1 MPLQISN
8 PSVDEPYHEH
18 VERLETG
25 LAPYAKK
32 SLETSVS
39 PVFVDGAEI
48 HAYFSDR
55 WRDKAGRRKLENR
68 TPIQLERDRILY
80 SDSLRKQTEKY
91 HVLYNGQRRIVR
103 NYTTHTMRMAQVS
116 RSIARGL
123 GLNADFAEAIALGS
137 KVGATPFVHAAKG
150 AIAEW
155 VQATIERLD
164 VDQVGRSDR
173 RQPATPPQL
182 QLDSGATTPAWIT
195 ALQSEDIAA
204 KVQKFVPWAAGS
216 QTNQPY
222 TAGQQSY
229 WLLCTNPFVVEVRP
243 TLFMPE
249 TMYGIWRHTRGV
261 QPLPNSFHH
270 RQEIKAASAGYNEIL
285 FSHATYEA
293 TVTQY
298 ADDIT
303 WVIENLND
311 ANSAAL
317 LNGKPSLYST
327 LTTVLNEPPEP
338 LLRALTNH
346 DAGALYTYFISDF
359 VEHSLEVLTLLGDGA
374 HSRIALRDGEKE
386 SFIGLSTDAEAQLES
401 LILFLQE
408 EVFTEPRVQ
417 NRFEMLKTVSKACVE
432 LLYKGDSSKI
442 LEDRAA
448 LEQWSPDV
456 QRTATNLLDEP
467 VHRVQLA
474 VDIFSSMSDQEI
486 YDFVGIQAL

>member
-1 MPLQISN
+1 MPLQTSA
-8 PSVDEPYHEH
+8 PSVGEPYHEH
-18 VERLETG
+18 VKNLETG

-32 SLETSVS
+32 SLEASIS

-48 HAYFSDR
+48 HAHFSDR
-55 WRDKAGRRKLENR
+55 WQDDVGRRKLENR
-68 TPIQLERDRILY
+68 TPLQLERDRILY

-123 GLNADFAEAIALGS
+123 ELNADFAEAIALGS

-150 AIAEW
+150 AIADW
-155 VQATIERLD
+155 VQAAIMKLD
-164 VDQVGRSDR
+164 ADQVGRPDR
-173 RQPATPPQL
+173 RPPSNPPQL
-182 QLDSGATTPAWIT
+182 QMDSGAATPAWIA

-204 KVQKFVPWAAGS
+204 KVQRFVPWAAGVH
-216 QTNQPY
+216 TNQPY

-229 WLLCTNPFVVEVRP
+229 WLLCTNPFVVEARP
-243 TLFMPE
+243 NLFMPE

-270 RQEIKAASAGYNEIL
+270 HQELKAASAGYNEIL

-293 TVTQY
+293 TVAQY

-317 LNGKPSLYST
+317 LNGQPSLYST

-338 LLRALTNH
+338 LLRALANH

-359 VEHSLEVLTLLGDGA
+359 VEYSSKVLSDLGEGS
-374 HSRIALRDGEKE
+374 HNRLALREGEKE
-386 SFIGLSTDAEAQLES
+386 SFIGLSPDAEAQLEG
-401 LILFLQE
+401 LIDFLQK

-474 VDIFSSMSDQEI
+474 VDIFASMSDQEI

>member
-1 MPLQISN
+1 VPPQISTS
-8 PSVDEPYHEH
+8 PVDEPYHEH
-18 VERLETG
+18 VKRLETG
-25 LAPYAKK
+25 LAPYAKR
-32 SLETSVS
+32 SLETSIS

-55 WRDKAGRRKLENR
+55 WQDEAGRRKLENR
-68 TPIQLERDRILY
+68 TPLQLERDRILY

-123 GLNADFAEAIALGS
+123 KLNADFAEAIALGS

-155 VQATIERLD
+155 VQATIQRLD
-164 VDQVGRSDR
+164 EGQVGRSDR
-173 RQPATPPQL
+173 RQPSATPQL
-182 QLDSGATTPAWIT
+182 KLDSGAATPAWIT
-195 ALQSEDIAA
+195 ALQSADIAA
-204 KVQKFVPWAAGS
+204 KVQTFVPWAAGVD
-216 QTNQPY
+216 TNQPY

-229 WLLCTNPFVVEVRP
+229 WLLCTNPFVVEARP
-243 TLFMPE
+243 NLFMPE

-270 RQEIKAASAGYNEIL
+270 HQEIKAASVGYNEIL
-285 FSHATYEA
+285 SGHATYEA
-293 TVTQY
+293 TVAQY
-298 ADDIT
+298 ADDVT

-317 LNGKPSLYST
+317 LNGQPSLYST
-327 LTTVLNEPPEP
+327 LTTILTEPPEA
-338 LLRALTNH
+338 LLRALANH
-346 DAGALYTYFISDF
+346 DAGAIYTYFISDF
-359 VEHSLEVLTLLGDGA
+359 VGHSEKVLVDIGQGA
-374 HSRIALRDGEKE
+374 HDRMALRAGEKE
-386 SFIGLSTDAEAQLES
+386 SFIGLSSDAEAQLQR
-401 LILFLQE
+401 LMDFLQK

-448 LEQWSPDV
+448 LEQWSPDIH
-456 QRTATNLLDEP
+456 RTATNLLDEP

-474 VDIFSSMSDQEI
+474 VDIFASMSDQEI